1 MMTIEQLIEKSR
13 DTRLQ
18 RLPQYAQVLIHD
30 LARRLKAEH
39 RYAVAV
45 QEQAAQE
52 VTQARAALT
61 EGPADSDTFL
71 ALPSSPTLGYT
82 EEMAYRPLGRGT
94 AVEFRPPGTQPG
106 EGFYARLDR
115 DGCLQ
120 IDGDCSLAVHPVNH
134 LCITVGFR

>member
-1 MMTIEQLIEKSR
+1 MRTIEQLIKASR

-18 RLPQYAQVLIHD
+18 RQPRYVQD
-30 LARRLKAEH
+30 LVDRLTHRLVAEH
-39 RYAVAV
+39 RHALAV
-45 QEQAAQE
+45 QEEAEKE
-52 VTQARAALT
+52 VTEARAALT

-71 ALPSSPTLGYT
+71 ALPSSPTIGYT

-120 IDGDCSLAVHPVNH
+120 IDSDSSLAVYPVNH
-134 LCITVGFR
+134 LRITVGFC